1 MTPDK
6 LTELT
11 KKYGNTFLLWC
22 AIVFLY
28 NEVNSYK
35 DELKEV
41 QSKLYSCLEIRAN
54 TSKVYYNINPEVNE
68 AIIPNKKRYVFKR
81 NKKALEV

>member
-6 LTELT
+6 LTEYT
-11 KKYGNTFLLWC
+11 KKYGSTFLLWC

-28 NEVNSYK
+28 SEVKSYK
-35 DELKEV
+35 EELTEV
-41 QSKLYSCLEIRAN
+41 QAKLYSCLEIRAN
-54 TSKVYYNINPEVNE
+54 TSKVHYNINPEANE
-68 AIIPNKKRYVFKR
+68 AILPNKKRYVYKR

>member
-6 LTELT
+6 LTELY
-11 KKYGNTFLLWC
+11 KKYGSNFLLWC

-28 NEVNSYK
+28 SEVKSYK
-35 DELKEV
+35 DELAEV

-54 TSKVYYNINPEVNE
+54 TSKVHYNTNIRTNFAVLTR
-68 AIIPNKKRYVFKR
+68 KKRYEIKR
-81 NKKALEV
+81 NKKPLEV

>member
-6 LTELT
+6 LTEYT
-11 KKYGNTFLLWC
+11 KKYGSTFLLWC
-22 AIVFLY
+22 AIAFLY
-28 NEVNSYK
+28 GEVKSYK

-54 TSKVYYNINPEVNE
+54 TSKVNHVLKGNPTF
-68 AIIPNKKRYVFKR
+68 AILPDKKRYEIKR
-81 NKKALEV
+81 IEKSLEG

>member
-11 KKYGNTFLLWC
+11 KKYGSTFLLWC

-41 QSKLYSCLEIRAN
+41 QAKLYSCLEIRAN
-54 TSKVYYNINPEVNE
+54 TSKVHYNINPEVNA
-68 AIIPNKKRYVFKR
+68 AIIPNKKRYVYKR
-81 NKKALEV
+81 GKKAYKC

>member
-11 KKYGNTFLLWC
+11 KKYGSTFLLWC

-28 NEVNSYK
+28 SEVKSYK
-35 DELKEV
+35 EELTEV
-41 QSKLYSCLEIRAN
+41 QAKLYSCLEIRAN
-54 TSKVYYNINPEVNE
+54 TSKVHYNINPEVNA
-68 AIIPNKKRYVFKR
+68 AILPDRKKYEIKR
-81 NKKALEV
+81 IEKSLES

>member
-11 KKYGNTFLLWC
+11 KKYGSTFLLWC
-22 AIVFLY
+22 AIAFLY
-28 NEVNSYK
+28 SEVKSYK

-41 QSKLYSCLEIRAN
+41 QAKLYSCLEIRAN
-54 TSKVYYNINPEVNE
+54 TSRVNYDINPDIKE
-68 AIIPNKKRYVFKR
+68 AVLRNKKRYVYKR
-81 NKKALEV
+81 GKKALEV

>member
-11 KKYGNTFLLWC
+11 KKYGSTFLLWC

-28 NEVNSYK
+28 NEVKSYK
-35 DELKEV
+35 DELQEV
-41 QSKLYSCLEIRAN
+41 QAKLYSCLEIRAN
-54 TSKVYYNINPEVNE
+54 TSKVHYNINPEANE
-68 AIIPNKKRYVFKR
+68 AILPNKKRYVYKR